1 MYFEPSRSQHSGVNH
16 VESVGG
22 ADDQHVLL
30 LLQAIDLAQELIHH
44 RVAVGPTPTPTSSFV
59 ATPTSPTSSAAKGIN
74 LVDDDDV

>member
-44 RVAVGPTPTPTSSFV
+44 RVAMNSATNTTSS
-59 ATPTSPTSSAAKGIN
+59 TSSAAKGIN